1 MANPLYNDLC
11 GNLQNGVQNQQP
23 PSFQEQFANFARQF
37 QGPGSMNPQ
46 AIVQQLLQSGRM
58 TQEQFNQYSQ
68 MANFELAGASNTVL
82 IPCAQVFL

>member
-1 MANPLYNDLC
+1 MANPLYNELC
-11 GNLQNGVQNQQP
+11 GNLQNGVQNPQP

-68 MANFELAGASNTVL
+68 MANFLTGRR
-82 IPCAQVFL
+82 Q